1 MVEVEGGTEGSC
13 DGRGGA
19 PVGAEGIQYSE
30 AGIESSCD
38 GSNCRCYS
46 DRKLTDCVCLDNWK
60 VKLEEEERNQNLFF
74 KPSQSGGIVTA
85 GNASENNLLGLM

>member
-46 DRKLTDCVCLDNWK
+46 DRKLTDCVCLDN
-60 VKLEEEERNQNLFF
+60 
-74 KPSQSGGIVTA
+74 
-85 GNASENNLLGLM
+85 